1 MKKIIQVAAVALA
14 LASATQAQQAV
25 QWKVE
30 NGGNGH
36 WYATTSSPGVSWS
49 DAASMSAL
57 RGGALATLTTPQ
69 ENSFVV
75 AAFQAI
81 GPRYPWIG
89 LRQSPDAVEPGGG
102 WAWVSGEPLSW
113 TNWSP
118 SEPNGD
124 GSFDADQAN
133 IWLVDEPG
141 LGRPLGT
148 WNDWHVGGPDGYMI
162 EWSADCNGDG
172 VVDYGQCR
180 DGSLADYDAD
190 NVPDCCENGDACVVG
205 NYPVQWR
212 AEHGGNGHW
221 YQLVSEGHPSW
232 TQSKTFAEQR
242 GGYLATLTS
251 HAENDLAGRLSQ
263 GLNPMLLGGFQDH
276 SSPNYSEPGGGWRWV
291 TDEPWAFSNW
301 GAGEPNNSSNGHG
314 EPGEDYL
321 YSWTVAEG
329 FKWNDGDNL
338 CPECPPSRFLIEW
351 SADCNNDDIVD
362 YGQIISAQL
371 ADANSDGIPDICQ
384 QPTCRDADL
393 FRNGVINGADLGILL
408 SQWGPAPSGT
418 VSDINRDGQVDGAD
432 LGFLLNAWG
441 PCPN

>member
-1 MKKIIQVAAVALA
+1 MKTTVHVSVLALT
-14 LASATQAQQAV
+14 LASAAHAQQAV
-25 QWKVE
+25 QWKLE

-57 RGGALATLTTPQ
+57 RGGALATLTTAQ
-69 ENSFVV
+69 ENNFVV
-75 AAFQAI
+75 AAFQAS

-172 VVDYGQCR
+172 FVDYGQCR

-190 NVPDCCENGDACVVG
+190 NVPDCCENGDPCAVG
-205 NYPVQWR
+205 IHPVQWR
-212 AEHGGNGHW
+212 VTDGGNGHW
-221 YQLVSEGHPSW
+221 YRFEQDVLHWQPHRDRAV
-232 TQSKTFAEQR
+232 TQ
-242 GGYLATLTS
+242 GGYLASVTS
-251 HAENDLAGRLSQ
+251 PAERNFVGALLFIQEADIW
-263 GLNPMLLGGFQDH
+263 LGGQSNWPQSITWVSGEPFAYTA
-276 SSPNYSEPGGGWRWV
+276 SFWCPPNGYNPGGGYAIEICGRADCPVQFCWNVESENCLCW
-291 TDEPWAFSNW
+291 
-301 GAGEPNNSSNGHG
+301 
-314 EPGEDYL
+314 PGNKAVY
-321 YSWTVAEG
+321 
-329 FKWNDGDNL
+329 
-338 CPECPPSRFLIEW
+338 EW
-351 SADCNNDDIVD
+351 SADCNNDGVVD
-362 YGQIISAQL
+362 FGQILQGQL
-371 ADANSDGIPDICQ
+371 ADLNADGVPDACQ
-384 QPTCRDADL
+384 QPTCADADIYRD
-393 FRNGVINGADLGILL
+393 FNVNGADLGILL
-408 SQWGPAPSGT
+408 SQWGPITPLT
-418 VSDINRDGQVDGAD
+418 ESDLNGDGVVDGAD
-432 LGFLLNAWG
+432 LGLLLSFWG
-441 PCPN
+441 GCP